1 MRRLRFF
8 TYFVLVY
15 MLLAFVWWSVLLYTK
30 NRDAFQAKSE
40 LNAIGMAAEG
50 LINNRDDYYAS
61 ARYQELRKQYKRQEQ
76 MILGET
82 IFLVLSL
89 LGGMYIIYRGYQ
101 QEVRSSQQQ
110 RNFLLSITHELKS
123 PIASIRLI
131 LETINRRKDA
141 LSAAQ
146 MERLGQNGVKEAD
159 RLNKLVEDLLLSARL
174 ESAYQFHK
182 EPVDL
187 LEMSHSLIDRLKT
200 QFPEAEFSVH
210 SPPEIALVSGDRQA
224 LTSVMVNLLENAVK
238 YSPASAVVEVSFF
251 TSGEKTLGIDIRD
264 QGIGIPVQERKR
276 IFEKFYRVGSENTR
290 KTKGTGLGL
299 FIVSEII
306 KAHGGHIEVRENT
319 PQGSVFSVQLPTVNQ

>member
-1 MRRLRFF
+1 
-8 TYFVLVY
+8 

-30 NRDAFQAKSE
+30 NRDAFQAKAE

-50 LINNRDDYYAS
+50 LIKNRDDYYAS
-61 ARYQELRKQYKRQEQ
+61 IRYQELRQQYKRQEQ

-89 LGGMYIIYRGYQ
+89 LGGMYIIYRAYQ
-101 QEVRSSQQQ
+101 QEVRSTQQQ

-131 LETINRRKDA
+131 LETINRRKEA

-187 LEMSHSLIDRLKT
+187 WEVSHNLIDRLKT
-200 QFPEAEFSVH
+200 QFPKAEISVH
-210 SPPEIALVSGDRQA
+210 GPSEIPMVSGDRQA
-224 LTSVMVNLLENAVK
+224 LTSVMVNLLENAIK
-238 YSPASAVVEVSFF
+238 YSPESAVVQVAFHPP
-251 TSGEKTLGIDIRD
+251 TRKYLGIDIAD
-264 QGIGIPVQERKR
+264 QGIGVSTQEKKR
-276 IFEKFYRVGSENTR
+276 IFEKFYRVGSEDTR

-306 KAHGGHIEVRENT
+306 KAHGGHIEVRENY
-319 PQGSVFSVQLPTVNQ
+319 PQGSIFSLQLPMVNE